1 MGGLAPQEDS
11 QEQCT
16 QSVHMDKQVRA
27 SLQWLQL
34 FLKRRKGSLSR
45 EWHFEAFAGDAQ
57 YMAIMLDAS
66 PFGLGGILV
75 IGARLS
81 YFHSHLSQHD
91 ERIHKAKIGS
101 DKGQQIWE
109 SLCVLVALRLWRV
122 LWTQRQVTLSL
133 KSDNMAALVLAAKLK
148 ASGSRSLIA
157 RELALLYSE
166 SSFEPR
172 WTVHLPGVLNI
183 VPDALSRL
191 TDPSG
196 KYQIPAA
203 LACVKPIAVPSRQES
218 YYTTLA
224 ISHSRRAE
232 KRW

>member
-1 MGGLAPQEDS
+1 MAP
-11 QEQCT
+11 
-16 QSVHMDKQVRA
+16 
-27 SLQWLQL
+27 
-34 FLKRRKGSLSR
+34 FR
-45 EWHFEAFAGDAQ
+45 EYTLESFTTLLPSAT
-57 YMAIMLDAS
+57 MVLDAS
-66 PFGLGGILV
+66 PYGLGGIL
-75 IGARLS
+75 IEDGEITT
-81 YFHSHLSQHD
+81 YFASELTHHD
-91 ERIHKAKIGS
+91 ERIHKARIGS

-109 SLCVLVALRLWRV
+109 SLCILVALRLWRV
-122 LWTQRQVTLSL
+122 LWMQRKVTLSL

-183 VPDALSRL
+183 IPDALSRL

-203 LACVKPIAVPSRQES
+203 LACVKPIAVPSRPES